1 MIAPR
6 EPVTALAISLTSSLL
21 LVGTAGGLVHTYD
34 IASHQ
39 QLRTLGAHKG
49 LAITHLAA
57 LLRPPDLVG
66 HISLT
71 LAAGTDTREVPV
83 RPVVPFQRMR
93 DARARELHEVAMMLP
108 PRPVVRGAFSFCGVD
123 LRLSCM
129 RYAGIGDIGGVL

>member
-1 MIAPR
+1 M
-6 EPVTALAISLTSSLL
+6 
-21 LVGTAGGLVHTYD
+21 HTYD

-123 LRLSCM
+123 LRLTCM